1 VPGVGAFTLIRF
13 APQASF
19 DDINKFL
26 ERNNFSIVAGPVGGG
41 LYKVR
46 VATSA
51 LPKAELEGLVKKLQ
65 QDKFVG
71 FIVTT
76 Q

>member
-13 APQASF
+13 TPQASF

-41 LYKVR
+41 LYCIK
-46 VATSA
+46 
-51 LPKAELEGLVKKLQ
+51 
-65 QDKFVG
+65 
-71 FIVTT
+71 
-76 Q
+76 